1 MQAEHLRIPVGPGA
15 VHVERYGH
23 GGSAFVLLHGF
34 GTSSFLWR
42 HVAPTLAEAGHTAY
56 AIDLFGYGESDR
68 PFDAD
73 FGVAAQGEYVD
84 AAMTALRAARG
95 IIVGVDLGGSVALR
109 LAATRPDRVDK
120 LVVINPPALD
130 QLPARDVET
139 MQRSTAKFAFRMTR
153 GVLGA
158 APLLRHVLEGSV
170 ADPNRMPVRLVARY
184 LAPYTGRDGP
194 NHPLRLASAIRSA
207 DLSEDDLRAIQAPTL
222 VLWGDQDRWIDAKLP
237 NHVVNAIPSARLQR
251 LHGLGRLLPEEN
263 PEQLCELLLNLT
275 RSRELV

>member
-1 MQAEHLRIPVGPGA
+1 M
-15 VHVERYGH
+15 HVERYGH

-42 HVAPTLAEAGHTAY
+42 HVAPALAEAGNTAY

-95 IIVGVDLGGSVALR
+95 IIVGVDLGGSIALR

-120 LVVINPPALD
+120 LVVVNPPALD
-130 QLPARDVET
+130 QLPAKDVET
-139 MQRSTAKFAFRMTR
+139 MQRSTARFAFRVTR

-158 APLLRHVLEGSV
+158 APLLQQVLEGSV

-184 LAPYTGRDGP
+184 LASFTGRDGP
-194 NHPLRLASAIRSA
+194 NHLLRLASSIRSA
-207 DLSEDDLRAIQAPTL
+207 DLTEEDLRAIQAPTL

-237 NHVVNAIPSARLQR
+237 NRVVSAIPSARLQR

-263 PEQLCELLLNLT
+263 PEQLCELLLNLA

>member
-1 MQAEHLRIPVGPGA
+1 M
-15 VHVERYGH
+15 HVERYGH

-42 HVAPTLAEAGHTAY
+42 HVAPALAEAGNTAY

-95 IIVGVDLGGSVALR
+95 IIVGVDLGGSIALR

-120 LVVINPPALD
+120 LVVVNPPALD

-139 MQRSTAKFAFRMTR
+139 MQRSTARFAFRVTR

-158 APLLRHVLEGSV
+158 APLLQQVLEGSV

-184 LAPYTGRDGP
+184 LASFTGRDGP
-194 NHPLRLASAIRSA
+194 NHLLRLASSIRSA
-207 DLSEDDLRAIQAPTL
+207 DLTEEDLRAIQAPTL

-237 NHVVNAIPSARLQR
+237 NRVVSAIPSARLQR